1 MNLILSAELEIAV
14 NIYNN
19 NHSTTGF
26 TPFFIFTCNDKK
38 IYDIVQ
44 TKTINNKNIKKVILI
59 IL

>member
-1 MNLILSAELEIAV
+1 MSAELEIAV

-19 NHSTTGF
+19 THSTTGF

-44 TKTINNKNIKKVILI
+44 TKTINNKNIKKLILI

>member
-1 MNLILSAELEIAV
+1 LSAELEFAE

-19 NHSTTGF
+19 NTNHTTTGF

-38 IYDIVQ
+38 IYDIVKS
-44 TKTINNKNIKKVILI
+44 KTINNKNIKKLILI